1 MLIKV
6 ADIPPDEAYRLF
18 CTDRRFHIELRSL
31 YRRIRN
37 TDLRPRLKL
46 HRVTSSKD

>member
-18 CTDRRFHIELRSL
+18 CTDRRLHIELRSL
-31 YRRIRN
+31 YSRIRN
-37 TDLRPRLKL
+37 TDSRPRLRL
-46 HRVTSSKD
+46 RRVTSRED

>member
-18 CTDRRFHIELRSL
+18 CTDRRLHIEIRIL

-37 TDLRPRLKL
+37 ADSHPRLRL
-46 HRVTSSKD
+46 RRVTSSKD